1 MGNQG
6 IWYFENVNLFNLICP
21 HKFAE
26 FKQKH
31 TFHDFHKGD
40 FVYFANE
47 TASKVYLIAD
57 GKVKISTYTDDGKE
71 IVKAVLSK
79 GEMFGELA
87 FFGEDKRTDFA
98 QVLDDSTVLCPMT
111 VDVMQQLMREY
122 KDFSFQV
129 YKLVGLRIKKLE
141 RRIESLICKDVKT
154 RLIEFLRDEA
164 QEKGQKVGMEVMIK
178 NTYTQKDIADLIGTS
193 RQTVTSLLN
202 ELRDQNIIN
211 FDRKRILVRDLN
223 KLNKMVLV

>member
-6 IWYFENVNLFNLICP
+6 IWYFENIDLFNLLCP
-21 HKFAE
+21 HKFTE
-26 FKQKH
+26 FKAKH

-47 TASKVYLIAD
+47 AASKIYLIAD

-71 IVKAVLSK
+71 IVKAILSK

-87 FFGEDKRTDFA
+87 FFGEEKRTDFA
-98 QVLDDSTVLCPMT
+98 QVVDDNTVLCPMT
-111 VDVMQQLMREY
+111 VEVMQQLMRQY
-122 KDFSFQV
+122 KDFSLQV

-164 QEKGQKVGMEVMIK
+164 QERGQKVGLEILIK

-223 KLNKMVLV
+223 TLAQMLAV